1 MCKKVTVLK
10 KTILIID
17 DNIKLCKSLCRN
29 FEHIGFKV
37 SFKSNSKESLIEIKI
52 NPPDVVL
59 LDVALGDENGIELLK
74 LIKGQDSHIPV
85 IMITG
90 FGTIEIAVE
99 AIKLGAFDFIQKP
112 LEFNKLLIIVENAS
126 KMRKLDIENINL
138 KNKVK
143 TLSPKI
149 ISENSIIKDLLLKAK
164 KLANTD
170 FPILIQGESGTGKE
184 GLAEYIHNNSL
195 RSGQNIIK
203 INCSAFPENLLDN
216 ELFGH
221 EKGAYTGA
229 HSKFIGVFEKAN
241 GGTLLLDEIGDMSLQ
256 TQAKILRTLQNSE
269 IRPIGSE
276 KTTII
281 DVRFIASTNKDLKEL
296 IKKNQFRED
305 LYYRLSTA
313 TLFMP
318 PLRDRKDD
326 IPLLVDHFLELLH
339 NDNLNTSLTYT
350 SDFLS
355 ALLSDG
361 WRGNIREL
369 KNIVN
374 YAAAIC
380 TSSIIDIDDLPPSF
394 IGKSD
399 FTKSFNMIKDSEK
412 NLIIKTLQK
421 TGNNKK
427 LTSELLKISRKTLYN
442 KMDKYGI

>member
-1 MCKKVTVLK
+1 MKKS
-10 KTILIID
+10 ILIID

-29 FEHIGFKV
+29 FEHIGYSV
-37 SFKSNSKESLIEIKI
+37 SYKTNSEESLIELK
-52 NPPDVVL
+52 NSHPDVVL
-59 LDVALGDENGIELLK
+59 LDVALGDEDGIELLK
-74 LIKGQDSHIPV
+74 QIKDYDFHLPV

-126 KMRKLDIENINL
+126 KMRLLNIENSNL
-138 KNKVK
+138 KQKVK
-143 TLSPKI
+143 VLSPQI
-149 ISENSIIKDLLLKAK
+149 ISENQLITDILLKAK
-164 KLANTD
+164 KLSTTD

-195 RSGQNIIK
+195 RSGQKIIK

-229 HSKFIGVFEKAN
+229 HNKYKGVFEKAN

-276 KTTII
+276 TTTII

-313 TLFMP
+313 TLYIP
-318 PLRDRKDD
+318 PLRERKDD
-326 IPLLVDHFLELLH
+326 IPLLVDHFLEQFKK
-339 NDNLNTSLTYT
+339 DNGTTELKYTY
-350 SDFLS
+350 DFLS
-355 ALLSDG
+355 SMMEND

-380 TSSIIDIDDLPPSF
+380 TNSIIDLNELPPSF
-394 IGKSD
+394 LGKKE
-399 FTKSFNMIKDSEK
+399 FTNSFDIIKDNEK

-427 LTSELLKISRKTLYN
+427 RTSEILKISRKTLYN
-442 KMDKYGI
+442 KLEKYGIS